1 MNLFIF
7 VNLCISI
14 VGKSFQEEKTRDS
27 SITTAIVFSLATLFM
42 VSIFAFDWLGPAV
55 GAAFLGGGVYGA
67 FTGFNH
73 NLALKPWLCKKIL
86 L

>member
-1 MNLFIF
+1 
-7 VNLCISI
+7 
-14 VGKSFQEEKTRDS
+14 
-27 SITTAIVFSLATLFM
+27 M